1 MSKAVLISIRPKWC
15 ELIASGVKTVEV
27 RKNHPKLE
35 TPFKCYIYC
44 TKPSKRH
51 QTICGCMVLNSDEL
65 FRHPRKGIKYGD
77 SIELMCEDDYSADNF
92 LNGKV
97 IGEFMCRTI
106 EEFDSAW
113 SEYAYAVA
121 PPGSV
126 MPMHEETALR
136 IMTEKG
142 CLTDDDITEY
152 FGDEDYKAFFWHIS
166 DLVIYDEPK
175 QLKEFEVFCTEH
187 VTRKAYFQEGVCDE
201 IVHVRTLVPLERPPQ
216 SWCYVEVLP

>member
-1 MSKAVLISIRPKWC
+1 MGQAVLISIRPKWC
-15 ELIASGVKTVEV
+15 ELIANGKKTVEV
-27 RKNHPKLE
+27 RKNSPKLK

-126 MPMHEETALR
+126 MPMQTLIHEWVHGVLVLNGHNKETEDELLVNSLALA
-136 IMTEKG
+136 I
-142 CLTDDDITEY
+142 
-152 FGDEDYKAFFWHIS
+152 FGTFK
-166 DLVIYDEPK
+166 
-175 QLKEFEVFCTEH
+175 LKEE
-187 VTRKAYFQEGVCDE
+187 
-201 IVHVRTLVPLERPPQ
+201 
-216 SWCYVEVLP
+216 

>member
-1 MSKAVLISIRPKWC
+1 MSQAVLISIRPKWC
-15 ELIASGVKTVEV
+15 ELIANGKKTVEV
-27 RKNHPKLE
+27 RKNSPKLK

-44 TKPSKRH
+44 TKPSKCH
-51 QTICGCMVLNSDEL
+51 QTICGCIVLNSDEL

-97 IGEFMCRTI
+97 IGEFTCCTI
-106 EEFDSAW
+106 EKFNSAW

-152 FGDEDYKAFFWHIS
+152 FGDEDCKASFWYIS
-166 DLVIYDEPK
+166 DLVIYDKPK
-175 QLKEFEVFCTEH
+175 SLNEF
-187 VTRKAYFQEGVCDE
+187 R
-201 IVHVRTLVPLERPPQ
+201 LNRPPQ
-216 SWCYVEVLP
+216 SWCYVEQEDG

>member
-15 ELIASGVKTVEV
+15 ELIASGKKTAEV
-27 RKNHPKLE
+27 RKTRPKLE

-97 IGEFMCRTI
+97 IGEFTCRTI

-126 MPMHEETALR
+126 MPMHEEVAIK
-136 IMTEKG
+136 IMKEKG
-142 CLTDDDITEY
+142 CLTNDDITGY
-152 FGDEDYKAFFWHIS
+152 FGEEDYKASFWHIS
-166 DLVIYDEPK
+166 DLKIYDVPRAISEFTG
-175 QLKEFEVFCTEH
+175 LKK
-187 VTRKAYFQEGVCDE
+187 TRFGYAPYV
-201 IVHVRTLVPLERPPQ
+201 ITRPPQ
-216 SWCYVEVLP
+216 SWCYVEQEAE

>member
-1 MSKAVLISIRPKWC
+1 MGKAVLISIRPKWC
-15 ELIASGVKTVEV
+15 ELIANGKKTVEV
-27 RKNHPKLE
+27 RKNSPKLK

-51 QTICGCMVLNSDEL
+51 QTICGCMVLNNDEL

-97 IGEFMCRTI
+97 IGEFTCRTI

-142 CLTDDDITEY
+142 CLTYDDITEY
-152 FGDEDYKAFFWHIS
+152 FGDADYKASFWHIS
-166 DLVIYDEPK
+166 DLVIYDKPK
-175 QLKEFEVFCTEH
+175 KLDEFRRPC
-187 VTRKAYFQEGVCDE
+187 QESLYCESCAMWNNFGEWCGNAALQ
-201 IVHVRTLVPLERPPQ
+201 ITSPPQ
-216 SWCYVEVLP
+216 SWCYVEQEG